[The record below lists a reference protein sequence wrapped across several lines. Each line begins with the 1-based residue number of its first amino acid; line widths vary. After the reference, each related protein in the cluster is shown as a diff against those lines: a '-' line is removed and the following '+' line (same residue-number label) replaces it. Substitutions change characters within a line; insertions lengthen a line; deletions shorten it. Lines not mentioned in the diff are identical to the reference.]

1 MSSKEWINE
10 LQSFV
15 NKPVYAS
22 DGRKIGIIYSVQSE
36 KLVVTSGPITPNKYL
51 IPQSSIKSFEKGVV
65 HLADTYDYID
75 DNYKFE

>member
-10 LQSFV
+10 LQNLV

-22 DGRKIGIIYSVQSE
+22 DGRKIGIVYSVQSE
-36 KLVVTSGPITPNKYL
+36 KLVVNSGPITPDKYL

-65 HLADTYDYID
+65 HLGDNSDYID